1 MNTIE
6 NYYFYKKNNLYSIQD
21 LENLSGIK
29 AHTIRIW
36 EKRYQLL
43 TPSRTDTNIRVY
55 SDKDLKKLLNVSTL
69 LHKGSKISK
78 ISKLRDDEITQQVDL
93 HNDIKS
99 TDNNIELFI
108 NNLISAGLA
117 FDTTKFELTFASAIK
132 QLGLKE
138 MYFTVLLPTLIKIGL
153 LWGKSQ
159 IIPAQEHLISNLIK
173 QKLFASIDGLPIVSK
188 PKQKHLLFL
197 PPGEEHEVGL
207 LLTNYLL
214 KQNGHQVFYLGSNV
228 PLENISISTQLC
240 NPDSLI
246 FFAVRSW
253 TPNKLQLVIDEIV
266 KVYNGVIYIFGS
278 EEVIKSA
285 KGRNIKKVSSIDDFN
300 KILFV

>member
-1 MNTIE
+1 MKIII
-6 NYYFYKKNNLYSIQD
+6 FIKKKNLYSIQD

-55 SDKDLKKLLNVSTL
+55 SDKDLKKLLNVSIL

-78 ISKLRDDEITQQVDL
+78 ISKLRDTEITQQVDL
-93 HNDIKS
+93 HNDPES

-108 NNLISAGLA
+108 NNLISAGLE

-138 MYFTVLLPTLIKIGL
+138 MYFKVLLPTLIKIGL

-173 QKLFASIDGLPIVSK
+173 QKLFASIDCLPIVSK

-197 PPGEEHEVGL
+197 PPGEEHEMGL

-214 KQNGHQVFYLGSNV
+214 KQNGHQVFYLGGNV

-240 NPDSLI
+240 NPDSLA

-253 TPNKLQLVIDEIV
+253 TPNKLQLVVDNII
-266 KVYNGVIYIFGS
+266 KVYDGLIYIFGP